1 MRVAGII
8 ITSMGALG
16 LLSLCA
22 KGDFYNGLI
31 GGGVMIIIGIIMIL
45 KGKSRKEVAAIKE
58 AKQIEKAKDRE
69 VKRQIKLAKQQEQA
83 AIAAE
88 RNRIHQE
95 NSRIKFNETN
105 FESADFYNYN
115 LYDSAYRQIMDKYY
129 KNMEKIQTNASILYN
144 LGVIDGEKM
153 DDLIQLCYQNID
165 EFKQSCTQWRRY
177 GESFPP
183 SAPAFERL
191 AIIYERQEKY
201 EEAIKICVQAIKA
214 GLAEDDYKKRIARL
228 LKKSGAENLEK
239 YQDLLLR

>member
-1 MRVAGII
+1 
-8 ITSMGALG
+8 MGALG

-31 GGGVMIIIGIIMIL
+31 GGGVMTIIGIIMIL

-115 LYDSAYRQIMDKYY
+115 LYDSAYR
-129 KNMEKIQTNASILYN
+129 
-144 LGVIDGEKM
+144 
-153 DDLIQLCYQNID
+153 
-165 EFKQSCTQWRRY
+165 
-177 GESFPP
+177 
-183 SAPAFERL
+183 
-191 AIIYERQEKY
+191 
-201 EEAIKICVQAIKA
+201 
-214 GLAEDDYKKRIARL
+214 
-228 LKKSGAENLEK
+228 
-239 YQDLLLR
+239 

>member
-69 VKRQIKLAKQQEQA
+69 VKRQIKLAKQQEQ
-83 AIAAE
+83 AAE

-165 EFKQSCTQWRRY
+165 EFKQACTQWRRY
-177 GESFPP
+177 GESCPP

-201 EEAIKICVQAIKA
+201 EEAIKICVEAIKA

-228 LKKSGAENLEK
+228 LKKSGTENLEK